1 MMLLQIALPLLG
13 LILFPPIEVPI
24 EKTYH
29 SAQQESV
36 ACSCS
41 GYAHTLRPDLIP
53 LVNARDLVPNA
64 EHPTAGGAVL
74 FYYPASNLHHVGIVV
89 WTDGEYMEVVEANFS
104 PCEITSRVIPIDEK
118 RVIGFIN

>member
-1 MMLLQIALPLLG
+1 MPLLG

-24 EKTYH
+24 EAPQKVYH
-29 SAQQESV
+29 SEYREESV

-64 EHPTAGGAVL
+64 SHPTTGGAVL